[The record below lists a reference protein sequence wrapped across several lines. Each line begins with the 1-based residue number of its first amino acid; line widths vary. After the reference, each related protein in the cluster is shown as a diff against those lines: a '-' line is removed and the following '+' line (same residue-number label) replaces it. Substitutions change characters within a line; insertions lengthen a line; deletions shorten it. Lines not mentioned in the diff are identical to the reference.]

1 MTERAQ
7 KILDAF
13 CGELTR
19 ELTDDMREA
28 LATSIREV
36 ANEFQYYQCCEN
48 EGVED
53 MVVDARDLY
62 DLADEL
68 EKL

>member
-1 MTERAQ
+1 MTKLAQ

-28 LATSIREV
+28 LSTSIREV
-36 ANEFQYYQCCEN
+36 ANEFQYYQFCGD